1 MLASRQRP
9 PEWTWGRI
17 KGVSMQRSTTNGM
30 GLAGFILSLVGL
42 FSAGCLSP
50 IALVFSLIGL
60 AKEPRGFAIAGLVIS
75 LVSLLGWVIGFAI
88 FGVAFVGLLAGAV
101 GLAALAGPV
110 QAEFDVIT
118 DQLNARYA
126 ETGSYPA
133 TLSELPLARETL
145 QNAGGEDYLY
155 TPTVMGF
162 ELRDV
167 GLDGQE
173 GTDDDAVLLF
183 TRRPGGG
190 WDESFESLFFDSSSS
205 SDVGP

>member
-118 DQLNARYA
+118 DQLNRVDVEHDVAD
-126 ETGSYPA
+126 
-133 TLSELPLARETL
+133 LAHRL
-145 QNAGGEDYLY
+145 QVLG
-155 TPTVMGF
+155 
-162 ELRDV
+162 RDV
-167 GLDGQE
+167 DAELAHHVVELAHHARHVAVEVQ
-173 GTDDDAVLLF
+173 DAVRAVVAAPRCAHAAMIDRAD
-183 TRRPGGG
+183 RRWARSPRR
-190 WDESFESLFFDSSSS
+190 WSRRC
-205 SDVGP
+205 